1 MPSHLPLNLT
11 NLPHPLNI
19 HSATHSPI
27 HFSLR
32 SSATLSQGSSNFLS
46 GNLPCVWGQCLG
58 QRAGGYQRKLT
69 GKVPVESQHLPMPNL
84 RQEQIE
90 GARRQC
96 YVLEVGSQSEAFR
109 ACSSLAGSVMHPDSQ
124 EALSSV
130 ALFTYFLA
138 PPPKKS
144 FPGAFLTMK
153 PQFFSH
159 SKAFQNPTPA
169 CSGFT
174 SLCLPLSHTDILH
187 SRKHQVVSTS
197 GPWLPLPGQPI
208 LWGTG
213 SSWTPMD
220 HVGLLLPPLPAVALA
235 LSLLLS
241 PVCVSTMSLH

>member
-138 PPPKKS
+138 PPKKVIS
-144 FPGAFLTMK
+144 WSIPYNET
-153 PQFFSH
+153 
-159 SKAFQNPTPA
+159 
-169 CSGFT
+169 
-174 SLCLPLSHTDILH
+174 
-187 SRKHQVVSTS
+187 
-197 GPWLPLPGQPI
+197 PI
-208 LWGTG
+208 LFPQQSLSESNPCLLWLHLPVP
-213 SSWTPMD
+213 SSQP
-220 HVGLLLPPLPAVALA
+220 H
-235 LSLLLS
+235 
-241 PVCVSTMSLH
+241 